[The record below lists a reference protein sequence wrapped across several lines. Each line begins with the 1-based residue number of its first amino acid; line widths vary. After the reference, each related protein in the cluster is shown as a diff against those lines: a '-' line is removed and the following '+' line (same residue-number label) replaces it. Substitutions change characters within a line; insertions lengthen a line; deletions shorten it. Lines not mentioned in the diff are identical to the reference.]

1 MDVFFLMLTAVLTA
15 LSVGLI
21 GLCNSLQREKS

>member
-21 GLCNSLQREKS
+21 GLCDSLLGGKP

>member
-1 MDVFFLMLTAVLTA
+1 MDIAFLMLTAVLTA

-21 GLCNSLQREKS
+21 ALCNSLQGEKS

>member
-1 MDVFFLMLTAVLTA
+1 MDVFFLMLTAVLAA

-21 GLCNSLQREKS
+21 GLGNSLQGEKP

>member
-1 MDVFFLMLTAVLTA
+1 MDVFFLLLIAVLTA

-21 GLCNSLQREKS
+21 GLCNSLQEEKS

>member
-1 MDVFFLMLTAVLTA
+1 MDVFFLMLTAVLMA

-21 GLCNSLQREKS
+21 GLCNSLQGEKP

>member
-21 GLCNSLQREKS
+21 GLCNSLQGEKS